1 MEQRDY
7 DYYEANVGDVRLE
20 DITSSRHNATILQR
34 LRDGDDTLQ
43 HITNAEYY
51 FAIRESDDLG
61 WLGYFIGNSENL
73 RSLSIHY
80 LPEGEGGEQRTH
92 AFLGGVARN
101 QSIRSLEVHN
111 HNLSDDVFVAFAR
124 ALGSLSQLEDL
135 GLYNANFGPNGC
147 SALGNL
153 LEMGVCKLK
162 RLWISA

>member
-73 RSLSIHY
+73 RSLSMFMRKNITV
-80 LPEGEGGEQRTH
+80 LQ
-92 AFLGGVARN
+92 
-101 QSIRSLEVHN
+101 
-111 HNLSDDVFVAFAR
+111 
-124 ALGSLSQLEDL
+124 
-135 GLYNANFGPNGC
+135 
-147 SALGNL
+147 
-153 LEMGVCKLK
+153 
-162 RLWISA
+162 